1 MREIVLVFF
10 GAGFGGVSRFVLG
23 SLVYSYT
30 GRNFPWGT
38 LAINLTGS
46 FIMGFL
52 FVIFAQKF
60 TNLAPYLI
68 ALVLVGVLGGYT
80 TFSSFSIETLRLF
93 QDGKIMYAIMNVLV
107 STIGGI
113 LLAWLGYA
121 LATKLVAA

>member
-1 MREIVLVFF
+1 MREIILVFL
-10 GAGFGGVSRFVLG
+10 GAGFGGVTRFVLG
-23 SLVYSYT
+23 SLVYAYT

-38 LAINLTGS
+38 LVINLAGS

-52 FVIFAQKF
+52 FVIFAQKY

-68 ALVLVGVLGGYT
+68 ALVLVGVLGGFT

-93 QDGKIMYAIMNVLV
+93 QDGKIMYAVMNVVV

-113 LLAWLGYA
+113 LLAWLGYV
-121 LATKLVAA
+121 LAGKLVT

>member
-1 MREIVLVFF
+1 MREIMLVFF
-10 GAGFGGVSRFVLG
+10 GAGFGGVCRFVLG
-23 SLVYSYT
+23 SLVYGYT

-38 LAINLTGS
+38 LVINLTGS

-93 QDGKIMYAIMNVLV
+93 QDGKIIYAIMNVMV

-121 LATKLVAA
+121 VATKLVAA

>member
-10 GAGFGGVSRFVLG
+10 GAGVGGVLRFVLG
-23 SLVYSYT
+23 SLVYSVT
-30 GRNFPWGT
+30 GRNFPYGT
-38 LAINLTGS
+38 LVINLSGS

-52 FVIFAQKF
+52 FVLITQRY

-68 ALVLVGVLGGYT
+68 AFMLVGVLGGYT

-93 QDGKIMYAIMNVLV
+93 QDGKIAYAFTNVLV

-113 LLAWLGYA
+113 LLTWAGYISA
-121 LATKLVAA
+121 QKLI

>member
-121 LATKLVAA
+121 LATKLIAA

>member
-1 MREIVLVFF
+1 MREIVLVFL

-30 GRNFPWGT
+30 GRNFPWGP

>member
-1 MREIVLVFF
+1 MREIVLVFL

>member
-1 MREIVLVFF
+1 MREIMLVFF
-10 GAGFGGVSRFVLG
+10 GAGFGGVCRFVLG

-38 LAINLTGS
+38 LVINLTGS

-93 QDGKIMYAIMNVLV
+93 QDGKIIYAIMNVVV
-107 STIGGI
+107 STIGGV

-121 LATKLVAA
+121 VATKLVAA